1 MLSLKKSGFRTCFVF
16 AILLGA
22 GLLSDGC
29 CSTCPKYVGPNEPV
43 NVLVTWKEKAKEL
56 FVFPESVRLCEQ
68 KQFARWILY
77 SGSENVKLKITFP
90 AGTSPFAS
98 GEKAVASLTGTVVPS
113 GVPRPGTAGKRY
125 KYVVEILDDKGT
137 VLQSIDPWVEVDR

>member
-29 CSTCPKYVGPNEPV
+29 CSTCPKYLGPEDRV
-43 NVLVTWKEKAKEL
+43 NVLVLWEGKEL
-56 FVFPESVRLCEQ
+56 VVFPESVRLCEQ
-68 KQFARWILY
+68 KQYARWVLY
-77 SGSENVKLKITFP
+77 PGSERVTLKIEFP
-90 AGTSPFAS
+90 DGNSPFS
-98 GEKAVASLTGTVVPS
+98 KGEKPAIVCS
-113 GVPRPGTAGKRY
+113 GKPCESPGAPRRGTAGKRY
-125 KYVVEILDDKGT
+125 KYNVKILDDKGT